1 MMVEH
6 GQNMCPYMKEKPHI
20 LGQLPFDSDKYILH
34 MYYCV

>member
-1 MMVEH
+1 MYKMTKYVP
-6 GQNMCPYMKEKPHI
+6 CMKEKPHT